1 MPGGGHGLPT
11 RRHTSAE
18 HRESEWGGGGRRA
31 GDPGRP
37 GRSVIGTLDRPDGSR
52 QGDAGGCRRHR
63 LMTSTF
69 DTATRPRRGN
79 GITTP
84 SRRGGSGRVLTDV
97 VVDLGFVDRGTMDLA
112 IDRANQTGSAPD
124 RQMVDDGTLADDQL
138 ARAIAERF
146 GLDHVDLA
154 RAGVDPDAAKLVAPA
169 AVRRYQAVPVP
180 FVRDRTLVVPM

>member
-1 MPGGGHGLPT
+1 MHGGGHGIAT

-18 HRESEWGGGGRRA
+18 HRESERGGRGRRV

-37 GRSVIGTLDRPDGSR
+37 GRSLTRALDRPDSSR

-63 LMTSTF
+63 LITSTF
-69 DTATRPRRGN
+69 DTTATPRRGN

-112 IDRANQTGSAPD
+112 VERGSSTGAAPE
-124 RQMVDDGTLADDQL
+124 RVLVNDGTLSDDQL
-138 ARAIAERF
+138 ARAVAERF
-146 GLDHVDLA
+146 GLDHIDLGLY
-154 RAGVDPDAAKLVAPA
+154 RVDPHAAKL
-169 AVRRYQAVPVP
+169 
-180 FVRDRTLVVPM
+180 